1 MKQSLAV
8 LFPGTGYTCGEPL
21 MQKIAR
27 QFLEAGYQVVQLDF
41 SAVPFHELA
50 GLEEAAE
57 RVKPLVLEQL
67 KGIEPAACGEIV
79 FVSKSLGTVCAGWLE
94 KEWGVPARQLYLTPL
109 PQTLD
114 CIRETSRVAGMVI
127 GTQDRFMTAEALQAF
142 CTGRGIPCLV
152 AAGTG
157 HNLKYADPAAAEEL
171 ERKILALCSVPP
183 GAGSRE

>member
-1 MKQSLAV
+1 
-8 LFPGTGYTCGEPL
+8 
-21 MQKIAR
+21 
-27 QFLEAGYQVVQLDF
+27 
-41 SAVPFHELA
+41 
-50 GLEEAAE
+50 
-57 RVKPLVLEQL
+57 
-67 KGIEPAACGEIV
+67 
-79 FVSKSLGTVCAGWLE
+79 
-94 KEWGVPARQLYLTPL
+94 
-109 PQTLD
+109 
-114 CIRETSRVAGMVI
+114 MVI